1 MAAEGNLRACR
12 YLVVALAALALA
24 ARGGQAAEWRLF
36 LPRSVDHGAALDLFA
51 SSESDEITETVR
63 PTRWSDDFVKAKLTL
78 FSEGYVYHPRFL
90 VYRASLGG
98 AIKREAY
105 EDTGMPDMGWRQASG
120 LEYDAQVTLLPE
132 HSYNLTLFA
141 RRVEPLVRERASTLL
156 QAVDTSF
163 GAFARYRRR
172 PWFGSAGFTD
182 NSIETGRDITN
193 IRKLDVNGQYHREM
207 GGGSLVSFSA
217 TFAPTRFHNNRGFS
231 GDSTE
236 ATLGNVLERGGLRL
250 ASNVSRSDFEQ
261 RSKIDGSYG
270 STQFQVR
277 EQFTAALG
285 KSLRGRFDYRY
296 HDTDSRSSEGGA
308 ERRLESRG
316 HEAEAGIV
324 HRLYDS
330 LESSYTVRYGTQE
343 STAGNSEQLSHELG
357 ESYTKRIPS
366 GRLQANLG
374 ASRSVAENRGR
385 ADVIREGHQAV
396 AVPGSFQLVRP
407 NVRASTLQV
416 YVRSPLAPFEAV
428 LLAENMHYTVQQVGP
443 LLEVRVLALPAP
455 FVVPGSFTFEVSYS
469 MLSGRFSLLTES
481 LSHGASVD
489 LLASRIS
496 PFYSFMRVRSE
507 VRDGIVP
514 GFLPDSTTWTVG
526 VRSLYGPVRAR
537 VQYQD
542 VRWDGS
548 PYTAKEAEVQY
559 VGAVGLKANLFA
571 SLSYVDRDYKRTAA
585 AHAGRAYRETIESAS
600 ANYQR
605 HCLNRSLTFTAGGG
619 YTRIRSLVDT
629 RGITWNGSIAW
640 SIGKLSLSAGASS
653 YESES
658 EGPAFAA
665 PRRLHRYYFL
675 RLNRRLD

>member
-1 MAAEGNLRACR
+1 MAPVGNLRACR
-12 YLVVALAALALA
+12 GLVVALAVHILTARAGHA
-24 ARGGQAAEWRLF
+24 ADWRLF
-36 LPRSVDHGAALDLFA
+36 LPRSVDQGAALDLFA
-51 SSESDEITETVR
+51 SSESDEITETLR
-63 PTRWSDDFVKAKLTL
+63 PTRWSDDFLKAKLTL

-105 EDTGMPDMGWRQASG
+105 EDTGMPDMGWHQDSG
-120 LEYDAQVTLLPE
+120 LEYDAQITLLPE
-132 HSYNLTLFA
+132 HPYNLMIFA

-163 GAFARYRRR
+163 GALVRYRRR
-172 PWFGSAGFTD
+172 PWFGSAGYTD
-182 NSIETGRDITN
+182 NSIETGRDITH
-193 IRKLDVNGQYHREM
+193 IRKLDMSGQYHREM
-207 GGGSLVSFSA
+207 GGGSLVSFSG
-217 TFAPTRFHNNRGFS
+217 TFAPTRFDNNRGFS
-231 GDSTE
+231 GDSSE

-277 EQFTAALG
+277 EQLTAAFG
-285 KSLRGRFDYRY
+285 KGLRARFDYRY
-296 HDTDSRSSEGGA
+296 HDTDSRSSEGGP
-308 ERRLESRG
+308 ERRLQSSG
-316 HEAEAGIV
+316 HEAEAGVV

-343 STAGNSEQLSHELG
+343 STAGNSEQLSHEIG

-366 GRLQANLG
+366 GRLQASLG

-443 LLEVRVLALPAP
+443 LLEIRVLALPAP
-455 FVVPGSFTFEVSYS
+455 FVLPGSFTFEVSYS
-469 MLSGRFSLLTES
+469 LLSGRFDLLTES
-481 LSHGASVD
+481 LSHGASID
-489 LLASRIS
+489 LFASHVS
-496 PFYSFMRVRSE
+496 PYYSFMRVRSE

-526 VRSLYGPVRAR
+526 VRSLFGPVRAR
-537 VQYQD
+537 AQYQD
-542 VRWDGS
+542 VKWDGS
-548 PYTAKEAEVQY
+548 PYTAWDAELQY
-559 VGAVGLKANLFA
+559 VGAVGLQSNLFA
-571 SLSYVDRDYKRTAA
+571 SLSYVERDYERTAA
-585 AHAGRAYRETIESAS
+585 AHAGRAYRETIEAAT

-605 HCLNRSLTFTAGGG
+605 QCLNRTLTFSAGGG
-619 YTRIRSLVDT
+619 YTHIRSLVET
-629 RGITWNGSIAW
+629 RGLTWNGSIAW
-640 SIGKLSLSAGASS
+640 NIGKLSLSAGASS
-653 YESES
+653 YQSES
-658 EGPAFAA
+658 EGPSFSA

-675 RLNRRLD
+675 RLNRRLE